1 MRIVRFNKGLSLIEV
16 LVAVTVFSVGLIGL
30 AGLML
35 VSQRTNHSAYL
46 RTQASFLAQSMADR
60 MRSNIGGVWRN
71 EYNKTYPETGTP
83 PACASGSPCDIADLA
98 TRDRVAWS
106 QQLSALL
113 PAPTAT
119 ISCVRNS
126 ATTVAPELQSGGAP
140 YDGLCTFVMRW
151 SESSLNTA
159 ATSSQQ
165 TFAWV
170 FQP

>member
-1 MRIVRFNKGLSLIEV
+1 MRIRRLNRGLSLVEV
-16 LVAVTVFSVGLIGL
+16 LVAVMVFSVGLIGL

-60 MRSNIGGVWRN
+60 MRGNIGGVWA
-71 EYNKTYPETGTP
+71 ELYNQTYPQTGTP
-83 PACASGSPCDIADLA
+83 PACSSGASCGMTDLA
-98 TRDRVAWS
+98 QRDRLAWS
-106 QQLSALL
+106 TQLTSLL

-119 ISCVRNS
+119 ITCTRLSGMAV
-126 ATTVAPELQSGGAP
+126 ATELQAGGAP
-140 YDGLCTFVMRW
+140 YDGLCTFVMTW
-151 SESSLNTA
+151 SEASLSTT